1 MDSRGQVQVPERGL
15 QPQNSSVAF
24 IPPQREESP
33 LPTLRPPLGLAPVSP
48 EPAWSSRRRSLP
60 PQKPPILRFGD
71 FCALPPRRLTASP
84 LVQTQVRARVRA
96 PPTSSWTTPRG
107 RPVRAHPSSSTRP
120 SSSAR
125 RPRSLRS
132 IRGVTGSC
140 RSARTSQGPREAQV
154 SPVSHGSGRLLHA
167 HAHAHPHVTHRT
179 RTRHSTRTHIAHIKP
194 RAEHV
199 HTVSRTHHA
208 PRILRTL
215 S

>member
-33 LPTLRPPLGLAPVSP
+33 LPTLRPPLGLALVSP

-84 LVQTQVRARVRA
+84 LVQTQVRAQVRA

-125 RPRSLRS
+125 RPRSLQS

-154 SPVSHGSGRLLHA
+154 SPVSHGSGRLLHT

-194 RAEHV
+194 RTEHV

-208 PRILRTL
+208 PRFPCTL